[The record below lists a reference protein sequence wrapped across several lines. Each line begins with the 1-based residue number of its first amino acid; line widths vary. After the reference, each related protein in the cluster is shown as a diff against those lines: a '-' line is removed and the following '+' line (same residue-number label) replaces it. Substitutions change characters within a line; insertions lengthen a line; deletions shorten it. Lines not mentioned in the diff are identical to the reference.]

1 MNSVHVTVYY
11 DINLQKIT
19 GVEKEPAVVSSNTT
33 FIYFLHFIFTSYPQ
47 IPQTFPEGA
56 LGMLL
61 NNNPPTEY
69 DVLQEGDVIK
79 FTSFLGG
86 RDMPLGN

>member
-1 MNSVHVTVYY
+1 MNPVHVTVYY
-11 DINLQKIT
+11 DTNLQKIT

-33 FIYFLHFIFTSYPQ
+33 FLYFLHFIFTSYPQ

-69 DVLQEGDVIK
+69 DVLQEGDVIQ
-79 FTSFLGG
+79 FTSVIGKGDISLV
-86 RDMPLGN
+86 N